1 MELKELCE
9 QTLCIFEISDIKDLQ
24 SKLFECVK
32 NNDVKKYS
40 QFHSLV
46 GDLSTDWLQ
55 KIFQYYYADRKEKM
69 QDYTPKSLAE
79 LISKLVGDN
88 DTIIDMCAGS
98 GALAIQRWNLNHDSK
113 FILYEFDETVLP
125 FLLFN
130 MALRNID
137 CIVLH
142 SNVLWQETY
151 HTYKIYQGEIY
162 GTFREIEN
170 YTAELEGISLISNPP
185 YNVKW
190 DIPPFAQIQ
199 PRFCECEVPPEGN
212 ANFAFILTALSM
224 IDDKAV
230 FLLPCSVLNTTNK
243 KESAIRKYLVDKNLV
258 ESVIMCP
265 QNMFEATSIA
275 TCIIVFNKKKSTTKT
290 EIVDARNICETEA
303 REQRGQYGSKAH
315 TNRVYK
321 KNVNVFSDENM
332 QKITYAIENQKTE
345 KYFSVCVSVRDISTH
360 NYRLDASCY
369 FEIDVNNI
377 QVHRDYSDI
386 VNDINRIVA
395 EKNACKL
402 TINESLAKS
411 LGFDVELYKAKQEI
425 SGLNELLQ
433 KLGASALV
441 EQNYFMTSKKK
452 NEIRFENNSKDI
464 LSSILVLI
472 LNNWKQHIFYLN
484 QEENRY
490 LAELRDALLPELM
503 SGKIEV

>member
-98 GALAIQRWNLNHDSK
+98 GALAIQRWNLNHYSK

-151 HTYKIYQGEIY
+151 HTYKIYQGKIY

-224 IDDKAV
+224 IDGKAV

-265 QNMFEATSIA
+265 QNMFEAT
-275 TCIIVFNKKKSTTKT
+275 
-290 EIVDARNICETEA
+290 
-303 REQRGQYGSKAH
+303 
-315 TNRVYK
+315 
-321 KNVNVFSDENM
+321 
-332 QKITYAIENQKTE
+332 
-345 KYFSVCVSVRDISTH
+345 
-360 NYRLDASCY
+360 
-369 FEIDVNNI
+369 
-377 QVHRDYSDI
+377 
-386 VNDINRIVA
+386 
-395 EKNACKL
+395 
-402 TINESLAKS
+402 
-411 LGFDVELYKAKQEI
+411 
-425 SGLNELLQ
+425 
-433 KLGASALV
+433 
-441 EQNYFMTSKKK
+441 
-452 NEIRFENNSKDI
+452 
-464 LSSILVLI
+464 
-472 LNNWKQHIFYLN
+472 
-484 QEENRY
+484 
-490 LAELRDALLPELM
+490 
-503 SGKIEV
+503 